1 MALNLSCGKSVYS
14 EALEMALFQAELFP
28 SSFSAE
34 LIDELSK
41 YTEAH

>member
-14 EALEMALFQAELFP
+14 EALEIALFEAELFP
-28 SSFSAE
+28 SSVE
-34 LIDELSK
+34 LIEELSK

>member
-14 EALEMALFQAELFP
+14 EALEIALFEAELFP
-28 SSFSAE
+28 SSSVE
-34 LIDELSK
+34 LIEELSK